1 MCGIVGWVDYE
12 HDLSSDPSLPATAR
26 SMTDTLACRG
36 PDDEGVFATRRCVLG
51 HRRLSI
57 IDRAGG
63 AQPMT
68 FTAGDTTV
76 AALTFCGEVYNFTE
90 LRAQLEAAGHVFRT
104 RSDTEVVLHAYLE
117 WGEHLVD
124 RLNGMY
130 AFGVWDARTEELVLV
145 RDRMG
150 VKPLYYHRTA
160 HGIVFGSELKALFAH
175 PSVPRAV
182 DREGLCEALDM
193 VKTPGHAVFS
203 GIHEVRPGEVLRVR
217 RQGTLARRYWRL
229 EAREHTE
236 GLTATIGTVR
246 GLLEDI
252 VSRQLI
258 SDVPLCSLLS
268 GGLDSSAVTALA
280 ARALKARGEGPVR
293 SFAVDFAHAE
303 EGFAPD
309 AVRASPDAPFA
320 QELAAH
326 VGADHSEVLL
336 DSAELADPAVRAAV
350 LRATDLPPAFWG
362 DMWPSLY
369 LLFRAVR
376 QRSTVALSGESADE
390 LFGGYLWF
398 RNPNAVAADTFP
410 WLTSGSA
417 RYFGGLGL
425 LDQGLLEK
433 LDIPGYRDA
442 RYREAL
448 AEVPVLPGEDARE
461 RRMREI
467 TYLNLTR
474 FVQTLL
480 DRKDRMS
487 MAVGL
492 EVRVPFCDHRLVEYV
507 FNVPWAMK
515 TFDGREKSLL
525 RAATADLLPS
535 SVLQR
540 AKTPYPATLDPRYA
554 QALRTE
560 LAGVLADPDAPVR
573 PFLDLGKA
581 RRAADRASGGVSRPY
596 DRGGVEMALWLD
608 AWLRRYGV
616 SLDI

>member
-1 MCGIVGWVDYE
+1 MCGIVGWVDYKR
-12 HDLSSDPSLPATAR
+12 DLDTDPSALSVAR
-26 SMTDTLACRG
+26 AMTDTLACRG
-36 PDDEGVFATRRCVLG
+36 PDDEGVLSARRAVLG

-63 AQPMT
+63 AQPMQ
-68 FTAGDTTV
+68 FAAGGATV
-76 AALTFCGEVYNFTE
+76 AALTFCGEVYNFQE
-90 LRAQLEAAGHVFRT
+90 LRAELTSKGHTFRT

-130 AFGVWDARTEELVLV
+130 AFAIWDARSEELLLV

-150 VKPLYYHRTA
+150 VKPLYYFESPN
-160 HGIVFGSELKALFAH
+160 GIVFGSEPKTLFAH
-175 PSVPRAV
+175 PGVPRTV
-182 DREGLCEALDM
+182 DAEGLCEALDM
-193 VKTPGHAVFS
+193 VKTPEHAVFS
-203 GIHEVRPGEVLRVR
+203 GLREVRPGQLLRVR
-217 RQGTLARRYWRL
+217 RQGILRRRYWQL
-229 EAREHTE
+229 EAREHTDD
-236 GLTATIGTVR
+236 LPTTIATVR

-252 VSRQLI
+252 VSRQLVA
-258 SDVPLCSLLS
+258 DVPLCSLLS

-280 ARALKARGEGPVR
+280 ARTMAERGDGPVR
-293 SFAVDFAHAE
+293 SFSVDFANPGQ
-303 EGFAPD
+303 GFAPD
-309 AVRASPDAPFA
+309 AVRSAPDTPFA
-320 QELAAH
+320 RELAAH
-326 VGADHSEVLL
+326 VGAEHTEVLL
-336 DSAELADPAVRAAV
+336 DSAELVDPAVRAAV

-390 LFGGYLWF
+390 LFGGYMWF
-398 RNPNAVAADTFP
+398 RNPNAIAADTFP

-425 LDQGLLEK
+425 LDRGLLDK
-433 LDIPGYRDA
+433 LDIPGYRAA

-448 AEVPVLPGEDARE
+448 TEVPVLAGEDGVE

-467 TYLNLTR
+467 THLNLTR

-525 RAATADLLPS
+525 RAATADLLPA

-540 AKTPYPATLDPRYA
+540 VKTPYPATQDPRYE
-554 QALRTE
+554 QALRRQ
-560 LAGVLADPDAPVR
+560 LDAVLADPNAPVR
-573 PFLDLGKA
+573 PFLDLERVTRTLGRSA
-581 RRAADRASGGVSRPY
+581 GDVSRPY
-596 DRGGVEMALWLD
+596 ARGGIEMALWLD
-608 AWLRRYGV
+608 AWLRAYDV
-616 SLDI
+616 TVDI